1 MAPADIPVSFDFSAF
16 VKIFLPGFLSSI
28 LFSLAIMPIIAY
40 SFWTSLTLSDKLLA
54 WIIFGIL
61 FGMVLTSLE
70 MYIYQFFEGIRFWP
84 EKIRNWKFN
93 RILNDFENI
102 EDPSK
107 KGEYPY
113 DPVEKRRYPQEATRL
128 GNVMAEYESYSKV
141 QYGMNMNVFWPH
153 LRYILTKEQ
162 REYLDIKGAK
172 VDFLIYI
179 SFIFLIYTPFAG
191 IGLSYQ
197 LTDINWNDTKI
208 HDLFVFSIISIVISL
223 ISLLIS
229 YLFYT
234 ISISALI
241 FYGKHVKALFDIY
254 RVELAKKFEMKINSI
269 PNEEE
274 IEYWKK
280 LETFLLEHKKT

>member
-1 MAPADIPVSFDFSAF
+1 MAPTEIPVNFDFSAF
-16 VKIFLPGFLSSI
+16 IKIFLPGFLSSI
-28 LFSLAIMPIIAY
+28 LFSLVIIPIIAD

-61 FGMVLTSLE
+61 FGMILTSLE
-70 MYIYQFFEGIRFWP
+70 MYIYQFYEGIRFWP
-84 EKIRNWKFN
+84 KKIWDWKYN
-93 RILNDFENI
+93 RILNDFKNI
-102 EDPSK
+102 DAPSK
-107 KGEYPY
+107 EREYPY
-113 DPVEKRRYPQEATRL
+113 DPYKKRRYPQEATRL

-197 LTDINWNDTKI
+197 LTDINWNDIKI

-234 ISISALI
+234 ISIPALI
-241 FYGKHVKALFDIY
+241 IYGKQVKALFDID
-254 RVELAKKFEMKINSI
+254 RVELAEKFNIKISSI

-274 IEYWKK
+274 IENWKK
-280 LETFLLEHKKT
+280 LGTFLLEYKKT

>member
-1 MAPADIPVSFDFSAF
+1 M
-16 VKIFLPGFLSSI
+16 
-28 LFSLAIMPIIAY
+28 
-40 SFWTSLTLSDKLLA
+40 
-54 WIIFGIL
+54 
-61 FGMVLTSLE
+61 
-70 MYIYQFFEGIRFWP
+70 
-84 EKIRNWKFN
+84 
-93 RILNDFENI
+93 
-102 EDPSK
+102 
-107 KGEYPY
+107 
-113 DPVEKRRYPQEATRL
+113 
-128 GNVMAEYESYSKV
+128 
-141 QYGMNMNVFWPH
+141 VFWPH

-197 LTDINWNDTKI
+197 LTDINWNDTMI

-223 ISLLIS
+223 VSLLIS

-234 ISISALI
+234 ISIPALI

-254 RVELAKKFEMKINSI
+254 RVELAEKFEMKINSI

-274 IEYWKK
+274 IENWKK
-280 LETFLLEHKKT
+280 LGTFLSEYKKT